1 MDDVTQFLLDNYMCT
16 EKCPCRDFNET
27 HPSKEYA
34 WLPETTLNLHNRTYE
49 GRPNYLPFTWV
60 NDTHKIG
67 FGSFQE
73 CYNYWEDLADQGMVD
88 LQDVFD
94 TSDIILFGKGDFF
107 KGPDRSDL
115 YRKGRAPNKRLG
127 RDPSGMYLMYHME
140 DMEVYQIFED
150 DFNCSGWCRQ
160 GIFYYQNPMAYG
172 PPKDTCFKHLKEELA
187 TTSKPFAVT
196 AIITG
201 VVCLILFIS
210 HFALYFRPLKEWQ
223 PEPVAKQNHQSR
235 PHAELV
241 PNTSTTQVTQVD
253 INQIEISEMG
263 TNNAYD
269 KPSDY
274 IQNMD
279 ELDPYGNHL
288 QEAPSSKRRKPSK

>member
-1 MDDVTQFLLDNYMCT
+1 
-16 EKCPCRDFNET
+16 
-27 HPSKEYA
+27 
-34 WLPETTLNLHNRTYE
+34 
-49 GRPNYLPFTWV
+49 
-60 NDTHKIG
+60 
-67 FGSFQE
+67 
-73 CYNYWEDLADQGMVD
+73 
-88 LQDVFD
+88 
-94 TSDIILFGKGDFF
+94 
-107 KGPDRSDL
+107 
-115 YRKGRAPNKRLG
+115 
-127 RDPSGMYLMYHME
+127 
-140 DMEVYQIFED
+140 
-150 DFNCSGWCRQ
+150 
-160 GIFYYQNPMAYG
+160 
-172 PPKDTCFKHLKEELA
+172 LKEELA
-187 TTSKPFAVT
+187 TSSKPFAVT

-223 PEPVAKQNHQSR
+223 PEPVAKQNHKAR

-274 IQNMD
+274 FQNMD

-288 QEAPSSKRRKPSK
+288 QEAQSSKRRKQSK